1 MALVVHCILCSRA
14 HAKGVVLASECC
26 HAVVCVNVH
35 VYIRACPQSVV
46 ISVQDHLA
54 VAESPVLV
62 EPLIH
67 CLVAIGKS
75 YKRELQP
82 CFKVCRLTCGRA
94 LLKGKVGAG
103 GGAGAAGN
111 CVVCHC

>member
-1 MALVVHCILCSRA
+1 M
-14 HAKGVVLASECC
+14 
-26 HAVVCVNVH
+26 
-35 VYIRACPQSVV
+35 
-46 ISVQDHLA
+46 QDHLA
-54 VAESPVLV
+54 VVESPVLV

-94 LLKGKVGAG
+94 LLKGR
-103 GGAGAAGN
+103 GGAGQGQLGIVLRVTAKYVRTYMHGV
-111 CVVCHC
+111 CVIVL